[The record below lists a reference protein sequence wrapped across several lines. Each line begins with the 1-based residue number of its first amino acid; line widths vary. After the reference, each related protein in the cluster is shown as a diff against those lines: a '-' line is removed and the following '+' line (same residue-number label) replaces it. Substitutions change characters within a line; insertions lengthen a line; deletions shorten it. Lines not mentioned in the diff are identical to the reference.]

1 MPVATVP
8 DYYEVLGV
16 SPDASTE
23 EIRKAYLKLAHKYH
37 PDKTGGDKAAE
48 EKLKKINEAYD
59 ILKNPEKR
67 RQYDEMR
74 KMAQSGF
81 SFEDAGF
88 DFSRFGAED
97 SPFADLFEAF
107 FAHRR
112 PSAARQQRQRGADI
126 EAQVQI
132 TLREAVEGT
141 QRVVRYLRNDTCDA
155 CHGTGSADGQ
165 GPMTCPECH
174 GAGEVTERR
183 GVFSITQTCTRCA
196 GTGKVLTSP
205 CSTCHGTGTVRKPR
219 EVRVDIPAGVQ
230 DGMRLR
236 LAGQGEVGYNGGPS
250 GDLYVAVRLLPD
262 EFFTRQGDDVLCE
275 VPITVSQAAL
285 GATIRV
291 PTLQGVAELKIPAG
305 TQNGTTLRMRGLGF
319 PRLGGTGKG
328 DQLVKIRVEVP
339 VSLTPRQRKLLEE
352 LAETN
357 GEKIHYPQHHRF
369 LDWLKSWYRG
379 G

>member
-132 TLREAVEGT
+132 TLREAAEGT

-236 LAGQGEVGYNGGPS
+236 LAGQGEGRARCHDTCAHASRRRRTQDSCRYSERHDVAYARARLPASGRHRKRRPISQNTCGGS
-250 GDLYVAVRLLPD
+250 GVAD
-262 EFFTRQGDDVLCE
+262 A
-275 VPITVSQAAL
+275 QAAQVI
-285 GATIRV
+285 GRISADEWRKN
-291 PTLQGVAELKIPAG
+291 TLSSASPIF
-305 TQNGTTLRMRGLGF
+305 R
-319 PRLGGTGKG
+319 
-328 DQLVKIRVEVP
+328 
-339 VSLTPRQRKLLEE
+339 
-352 LAETN
+352 LAEKLVPRRIS
-357 GEKIHYPQHHRF
+357 GYPARVR
-369 LDWLKSWYRG
+369 K
-379 G
+379 